1 MTKLFERGI
10 EAVRVLPP
18 ERQDLAGEVLLALAG
33 SGPQYQ
39 LTDEQ
44 IEDLR
49 LAIAEADRREFS
61 SDEEMAETSKK
72 FGL

>member
-1 MTKLFERGI
+1 M
-10 EAVRVLPP
+10 LPP
-18 ERQDLAGEVLLALAG
+18 ERQDLAGEVLLVLAG

-61 SDEEMAETSKK
+61 SDEEMAETWKK

>member
-1 MTKLFERGI
+1 
-10 EAVRVLPP
+10 
-18 ERQDLAGEVLLALAG
+18 LAGEVLLVLAG

>member
-1 MTKLFERGI
+1 M
-10 EAVRVLPP
+10 LPP
-18 ERQDLAGEVLLALAG
+18 ERQDLAGEVLLVLAG